1 MKENDIAV
9 KAFSD
14 IGTALNIKDST
25 TGKYH
30 YFLAVENTGATGSA
44 PEQLDVNVVG
54 SMNKL
59 YVAGK
64 KDNPAKEI
72 TFFGTRDNYAELE
85 KMKGKTFDFLQTNP
99 DGCGFS
105 FSGTIDYWQE
115 DIAGGSIIK
124 GKIYITVTKE
134 HRFIDN
140 CYDILMDLAY
150 IDSEVPTQITITGT
164 GKEELILET
173 YPADATITATSD
185 TKTVATVAVAGKKVT
200 VTGVATGNAV
210 VTLEAKKEGFAD
222 RKQTF
227 TVFVVDED
235 VVNED

>member
-1 MKENDIAV
+1 MNKNDIAV
-9 KAFSD
+9 QAFSD
-14 IGTALNIKDST
+14 IGTALNIKNPT
-25 TGKYH
+25 NGKYH

-44 PEQLDVNVVG
+44 PEQLDLNVVG
-54 SMNKL
+54 AMNKL

-72 TFFGTRDNYAELE
+72 TFFGTRDNFIELE

-105 FSGTIDYWQE
+105 FSGTVDYWQD
-115 DIAGGSIIK
+115 DITSGAIIK

-140 CYDILMDLAY
+140 CYDILEDLAY
-150 IDSEVPTQITITGT
+150 IDSEVPTQITLVGT
-164 GKEELILET
+164 GKQELTFET
-173 YPADATITATSD
+173 YPSDATITATSD
-185 TKTVATVAVAGKKVT
+185 TTTVATVSVLEGKVT
-200 VTGVATGNAV
+200 VTGVATGNAII
-210 VTLEAKKEGFAD
+210 TLVAKKTGFAD

-227 TVFVVDED
+227 TVFVVSE
-235 VVNED
+235 